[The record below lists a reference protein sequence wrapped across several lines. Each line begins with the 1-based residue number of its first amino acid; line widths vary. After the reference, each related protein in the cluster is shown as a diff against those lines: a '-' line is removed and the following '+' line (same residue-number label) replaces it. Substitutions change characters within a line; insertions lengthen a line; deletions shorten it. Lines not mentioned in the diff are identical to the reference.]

1 MERKIVSSSN
11 IKSIG
16 YLLGILEIEFKNRTI
31 YQYKNIPERVY
42 KNLMSSSSKG
52 TYFSEYIKE
61 NYPYRKIK

>member
-16 YLLGILEIEFKNRTI
+16 YLLGVLEIEFKNRSI
-31 YQYKNIPERVY
+31 YQYKNVSENIY
-42 KNLMSSSSKG
+42 KRLMNSSSKG
-52 TYFSEYIKE
+52 TYFSENIKE